1 MIVTKNLKN
10 AKSKEPS
17 ILTLGTFD
25 GVHKGHKKIIKRLIN
40 ESEKSNLKSLILTFF
55 PHPRNVIN
63 SNSEVKSISTL
74 DEKTEIFSKLGVQE
88 LIIQDF
94 NKSFSNITAEE
105 FIELLVNNLNL
116 KKIIVG

>member
-40 ESEKSNLKSLILTFF
+40 ESKK
-55 PHPRNVIN
+55 
-63 SNSEVKSISTL
+63 
-74 DEKTEIFSKLGVQE
+74 
-88 LIIQDF
+88 
-94 NKSFSNITAEE
+94 
-105 FIELLVNNLNL
+105 IEL
-116 KKIIVG
+116 KIININFFSSSKEYN